1 MTSGSPDAAVECV
14 RAIESA
20 KIMAMSPIARADIRR
35 FIASPDGSL
44 LAASPQHTFPEREKL
59 HLEFQRQLSID
70 TIRLPWT
77 IKLAGSEI

>member
-35 FIASPDGSL
+35 FMGSPESSSL
-44 LAASPQHTFPEREKL
+44 AESLQHTFPEREKL
-59 HLEFQRQLSID
+59 HLEFQRQLCID